1 MRITATHALCRHIP
15 LLSSNSSTS
24 ELFWWNPHSNHPNPS
39 PKCSHCFIQVCFI
52 LISSLPFSI
61 NYFMIV
67 LFVSFVWILSVLLFS
82 MGRKYFH
89 EKFFPRKFKV
99 IKFPQPCL
107 VIYPCFFPNL
117 LRQAWKLLL
126 LSCAP
131 YDGFWSQN
139 KRRNDEFQI
148 IHILKWE
155 NIQKRICCVERD
167 CLRNSGLGNYF
178 ISVWFRIPVW
188 QIQDSGLALGSKWF
202 GVSTQK
208 HPKLN
213 YLTNLGCGSCSF
225 VGYLW
230 MIMELLN
237 CIT

>member
-1 MRITATHALCRHIP
+1 
-15 LLSSNSSTS
+15 
-24 ELFWWNPHSNHPNPS
+24 
-39 PKCSHCFIQVCFI
+39 
-52 LISSLPFSI
+52 
-61 NYFMIV
+61 MIV

-99 IKFPQPCL
+99 INFPQPCL

-225 VGYLW
+225 VCGIFVNDYGTA
-230 MIMELLN
+230 ELYYINSNFICLMGN
-237 CIT
+237 WSGKR